1 MSNQES
7 TAARR
12 AADKKDGGEY
22 SILVPFVPRRPEQ
35 LLPFA
40 GLVHWTGAH
49 RLWQGQGMTTE
60 PYQGFA
66 HAAGAGFRVPTGL
79 GVTLMPMKHPYEAAL
94 QAKSLSL
101 MTGESVVAGFG
112 PGSRDMQTALRG
124 EPYRSP
130 LTAAREYLAA
140 VRGALT
146 GTPEAVEGEYWYQA
160 ARLAPLPG
168 PVVELGLGVL
178 RPGMAKVAGE
188 LADVAIT
195 WLTPARYLG
204 EVIVPALKAGA
215 EKAGRAVPR
224 VAAIVPLAFAA
235 DGRDPAKLAL
245 ASNGA
250 HLSLPHYRDM
260 LRKGHVPI
268 GEGAFD
274 SASPEGDALALVKGD
289 AFLYGSGEEV
299 VDRLGA
305 YRAAGVD
312 EIVLNVT
319 GVASLEGPVAAS
331 QELKKVLRL
340 VGRA

>member
-1 MSNQES
+1 M
-7 TAARR
+7 T
-12 AADKKDGGEY
+12 DY
-22 SILVPFVPRRPEQ
+22 SLLVPFVPRRPEQ

-40 GLVHWTGAH
+40 GLVHWTGAS

-79 GVTLMPMKHPYEAAL
+79 GVTLMPMRHPYEAAL

-101 MTGESVVAGFG
+101 ITGESVVAGFG
-112 PGSRDMQTALRG
+112 PGSKDMQRAMRG

-130 LTAAREYLAA
+130 LTAAREYLTA

-146 GTPEAVEGEYWYQA
+146 GTPEVVAGEYWHQA
-160 ARLAPLPG
+160 GRLAPLPG
-168 PVVELGLGVL
+168 PQVEIGLGVL

-195 WLTPARYLG
+195 WLTPARYLS
-204 EVIVPALKAGA
+204 ELIVPALAAGA
-215 EKAGRAVPR
+215 AKAGRPVPR
-224 VAAIVPLAFAA
+224 VAAIVPVALAA

-260 LRKGHVPI
+260 LRRGGVALPD
-268 GEGAFD
+268 GEFAAAD
-274 SASPEGDALALVKGD
+274 AESQALALVKGD
-289 AFLYGSGEEV
+289 AFVYGTADEV
-299 VDRLGA
+299 LEKLDA
-305 YRAAGVD
+305 YRVAGVD

-319 GVASLEGPVAAS
+319 GVASSEGPSAAS
-331 QELKKVLRL
+331 HELKRL
-340 VGRA
+340 LQLLDRS